1 MAAVTQTRIE
11 PATAELLALLRDPS
25 LKPESIVDEM
35 RCAESVHP
43 CTAEQ
48 VVRARQLLARIA
60 AEETA
65 TGVGL
70 EPQGS
75 ASFAQIAAEVG
86 ALPEP
91 LAVALVHA
99 ASEGRRS
106 HLLAEIAAIAPKP
119 VAKEAKRE
127 LQRLKQR
134 GVQVEEVRSRAEA
147 VMRPVPEAEAPP
159 NLVSSIDAYGDRAV
173 WWTRATKGGV
183 EVVQAVISD
192 VKGVLGVDALS
203 LPRRSFRDFL
213 RKLPRGGMVTTAEVP
228 KDWARHLIAAAE
240 EEGVRNGFSPPPT
253 YVEAL
258 RILGPAPL
266 TPPRPPGEE
275 IDLPAE
281 QEAALAQ
288 AGGTLYAD
296 PLLAAWI
303 PEEEEL
309 RAFALKLDEI
319 SVSRLYLDDD
329 QKKQAMYQA
338 AEDAAGTYFTP
349 QRRSRYARRLLEMA
363 HVLRSEGRM
372 ELARI
377 AVAVSRAL
385 PREDGARNP
394 FARGLF
400 VHALEQRFARGR
412 EAPAPASSA
421 LVRPP

>member
-1 MAAVTQTRIE
+1 
-11 PATAELLALLRDPS
+11 
-25 LKPESIVDEM
+25 
-35 RCAESVHP
+35 
-43 CTAEQ
+43 
-48 VVRARQLLARIA
+48 
-60 AEETA
+60 
-65 TGVGL
+65 
-70 EPQGS
+70 
-75 ASFAQIAAEVG
+75 
-86 ALPEP
+86 
-91 LAVALVHA
+91 
-99 ASEGRRS
+99 
-106 HLLAEIAAIAPKP
+106 
-119 VAKEAKRE
+119 
-127 LQRLKQR
+127 
-134 GVQVEEVRSRAEA
+134 
-147 VMRPVPEAEAPP
+147 
-159 NLVSSIDAYGDRAV
+159 
-173 WWTRATKGGV
+173 
-183 EVVQAVISD
+183 
-192 VKGVLGVDALS
+192 
-203 LPRRSFRDFL
+203 
-213 RKLPRGGMVTTAEVP
+213 MVTTAEVP

-240 EEGVRNGFSPPPT
+240 DEGVRNGFSPPPT

-288 AGGTLYAD
+288 AGGTLYGD
-296 PLLAAWI
+296 PLFAAWI

-329 QKKQAMYQA
+329 QKRQAMYQS

-363 HVLRSEGRM
+363 HILRSEGRM

-377 AVAVSRAL
+377 ALAVSRAL
-385 PREDGARNP
+385 PREDGGRTS

-412 EAPAPASSA
+412 EAPPPASSA